1 MTGLA
6 LRWLYSLV
14 WYLVLP
20 LVLLNLWRRGK
31 REPGYRQHWRER
43 LAIYPKVP
51 VQSFVP
57 SSVPSFVIWLHAV
70 SVGETRAA
78 QPLVLALLE
87 HYPSAHI
94 LLTHM
99 TPTGRA
105 TGLEL
110 FAKQHERLQQ
120 CYLPYD
126 TGAMQA
132 RFIRHFAPRVCIL
145 METEVWPNLVAQCQ
159 RSGVPVCLV
168 NARLS
173 ERSLRKGQRYAGLIR
188 PASSALRIVAAQ
200 TQADAQRLQAIGA
213 QHPVVTGSIKF
224 DVEIPPAAL
233 IQAESLRQA
242 IFAQHTARPILLCA
256 STREGEEVLI
266 LDAFQRIMQ
275 KQPADELPLLLIVP
289 RHPQRFAEVEQ
300 LIQERGLVMQR
311 RSKLAAGGVEN
322 LQVILGDSMG
332 EMFSYCALADI
343 ACIGG
348 SFLPL
353 GGQNPIEACA
363 LGKPVLFGQH
373 TFNFAWVCEEA
384 VAAQAALRV
393 ADASAMWQQALQL
406 LADRQKLDAMGKH
419 AHAFAQQHR
428 GATQRTLDLLQPYL

>member
-1 MTGLA
+1 MSGVSGIV

-14 WYLVLP
+14 WYLALP
-20 LVLLNLWRRGK
+20 LVLFKLWRRGK
-31 REPGYRQHWRER
+31 REPGYRQNWRER
-43 LAIYPKVP
+43 LAIYPKETA
-51 VQSFVP
+51 
-57 SSVPSFVIWLHAV
+57 PSFVIWLHAV

-105 TGLEL
+105 TGSEL
-110 FAKQHERLQQ
+110 FAKQRDRLQQ

-126 TGAMQA
+126 TGLLQA

-145 METEVWPNLVAQCQ
+145 METEVWPNVVAQCQ
-159 RSGVPVCLV
+159 RSGIPVCLV

-173 ERSLRKGQRYAGLIR
+173 ERSLRKGQRYEALIR
-188 PASSALRIVAAQ
+188 PASSALSVVAAQ
-200 TQADAQRLQAIGA
+200 TQADAKRLQAIGA
-213 QHPVVTGSIKF
+213 PHPVVTGSIKF
-224 DVEIPPAAL
+224 DVEIPPAAI
-233 IQAESLRQA
+233 IQAENLRLA
-242 IFAQHTARPILLCA
+242 IFAKQIARPILLCA

-266 LDAFQRIMQ
+266 LDAFSRLLQSNATQ
-275 KQPADELPLLLIVP
+275 TLPLLLIVP

-311 RSKLAAGGVEN
+311 RSNLATQGVEN
-322 LQVILGDSMG
+322 LQVVLGDSMG
-332 EMFSYCALADI
+332 EMFSYCALADV

-384 VAAQAALRV
+384 VAAQAALRFE
-393 ADASAMWQQALQL
+393 DAGAMWQQALLL
-406 LADRQKLDAMGKH
+406 LADRQKLAEMGKQ
-419 AHAFAQQHR
+419 AYAFAQQHR